1 MEGIFLMIDA
11 DLTRQWHIGIDLGG
25 TKIEGIVLDGG
36 YRECMR
42 LKLETRAS
50 EGYGRVLERIVH
62 IYHTLSSALDNGAHT
77 LGVCTPGSI
86 SVKTGLLKNCNA
98 TQLNGHPLQ
107 ADLRERLGRPFALEN
122 DANCFAIA
130 EARNGAGVGFG
141 TVLGLVLGTGV
152 GAGVVFDGRLLAGRH
167 GIAGEWGHMAINP
180 DGPSC
185 YCGRK
190 GCVERYL
197 SGSALEAS
205 YLELSGQMIE
215 LSDIVGQARAGEKH
229 SSVLLDKFLSD
240 FASAVA
246 NVVAVLDPGVI
257 VIGGGL
263 ASIDELYTV
272 GVERLSRT
280 VFNDSFETPVRRNAL
295 GNSAGVIGAAMIGI

>member
-1 MEGIFLMIDA
+1 MTDA
-11 DLTRQWHIGIDLGG
+11 EANLTPQMHIGIDLGG
-25 TKIEGIVLDGG
+25 TKIEGIVLDGE
-36 YRECMR
+36 YRECLR
-42 LKLETRAS
+42 LRLETRAS
-50 EGYGRVLERIVH
+50 EGYERVLERIVH
-62 IYHTLSSALDNGAHT
+62 IYHMLRNAVGNGSHT
-77 LGVCTPGSI
+77 LGICTPGSI
-86 SVKTGLLKNCNA
+86 SGTTGLLKNCNA
-98 TQLNGHPLQ
+98 TQLNGNPLQ
-107 ADLRERLGRPFALEN
+107 ADLSGRLGHPFALGN
-122 DANCFAIA
+122 DANCFAMA
-130 EARNGAGVGFG
+130 EARHGAGAGFG

-152 GAGVVFDGRLLAGRH
+152 GAGVVLDGRLLAGRH

-197 SGSALEAS
+197 SGRALEAS
-205 YLELSGQMIE
+205 YLELSGQMVE

-246 NVVAVLDPGVI
+246 NMVTILDPDI
-257 VIGGGL
+257 IIIGGGL

-272 GVERLSRT
+272 GVERLSKT
-280 VFNDSFETPVRRNAL
+280 VFNDSFETPVHRNAL
-295 GNSAGVIGAAMIGI
+295 GNSAGVIGAALLGI